1 MRSEEK
7 ERVGCSETHH
17 DYYYYYCYYYVVIII
32 IVVVVN
38 AGENRQFAAVLVRP
52 RGQGAV
58 RR

>member
-17 DYYYYYCYYYVVIII
+17 DYYYYCYYYVVIII
-32 IVVVVN
+32 II
-38 AGENRQFAAVLVRP
+38 EVLVRP